1 MSLTIPGKYQRR
13 NHETD
18 GVKDIIYHGKKQCFF
33 IIVHGIDGFLADR
46 EFLRQIIHCEFQPFL
61 IEDTQV
67 ASRIFFCRPSVVSIA
82 SIPPFG
88 KIVIAVWKLKS
99 ELRFPIKIG

>member
-1 MSLTIPGKYQRR
+1 MQFFHYTEGRIGQDHLLAFL
-13 NHETD
+13 D

-61 IEDTQV
+61 IEDTQGGV
-67 ASRIFFCRPSVVSIA
+67 ENIFLQTFCGIHRFYSSV
-82 SIPPFG
+82 
-88 KIVIAVWKLKS
+88 
-99 ELRFPIKIG
+99 R